1 MIEQKT
7 HFMKNFTLVLPSL
20 LLAMLLFSG
29 QAKAATTDYTTPP
42 DSTTS
47 IVDKSAALLIIE
59 DGKKMFNEGKSR
71 EALIKF
77 REAAQKDPNSW
88 KAPYWIS
95 MCHYKLDNY
104 GFALQYAMQA
114 IKMSPAD
121 VDKDIYEVAG
131 KSHHRMGNL
140 DSAIVY
146 YEIALQKLSKSQI
159 KDMQINERIAACKF
173 AKEEL
178 AKKPFAEKMKMP
190 GDVNSGY
197 NEYAPILVN
206 GGKGLYF
213 ASRRNNTT
221 GGLMNPDDEQYFED
235 IYYAKW
241 NAEDEKWDSI
251 TNDIDR
257 LNGTGFETM
266 SYISRDG
273 LNGLMVINNT
283 AVEDVEQIKT
293 QSSDIFEV
301 QFTDKGKWSKP
312 KRINNK
318 TINSTFFDGS
328 ATMTADGNTMY
339 FVSDR
344 NANKKLTDIYVA
356 RKTGKTWGE
365 AVPLTD
371 SINTPGNETTPYIT
385 PDGRYLFFSSDYL
398 PGMGGYDIFVSEN
411 LGSSWSK
418 PVNLG
423 GTINTVSDDTHFQ
436 YYPELKKAV
445 FTCFVLQGQKASRDL
460 FMIDMTNFVMP
471 KAK

>member
-1 MIEQKT
+1 
-7 HFMKNFTLVLPSL
+7 MKNFTFSLSFSMLFVLFFSVQ
-20 LLAMLLFSG
+20 AM
-29 QAKAATTDYTTPP
+29 AKTAGAAAPP

-47 IVDKSAALLIIE
+47 VVDKSAAILIIE
-59 DGKKMFNEGKSR
+59 DGKKLFNEGKSR

-88 KAPYWIS
+88 RPPYWIS
-95 MCHYKLDNY
+95 MCHFRLDNY
-104 GFALQYAMQA
+104 GFALQYGTQA
-114 IKMSPAD
+114 AKDPE
-121 VDKDIYEVAG
+121 VDKDIYEVIG

-146 YEIALQKLSKSQI
+146 YELALQKLSKNQL
-159 KDMQINERIAACKF
+159 KDLNIPERIEACKF
-173 AKEEL
+173 AKSEL
-178 AKKPFAEKMKMP
+178 AKTPFAERMKMP
-190 GDVNSGY
+190 GEVNSGY

-235 IYYAKW
+235 IYYAEW
-241 NAEDEKWDSI
+241 NETDGIWDSV
-251 TNDIDR
+251 TNELDR
-257 LNGTGFETM
+257 LNGTGFETI
-266 SYISRDG
+266 SYISKDG
-273 LNGLMVINNT
+273 LTGLMVINNT
-283 AVEDVEQIKT
+283 AVQDVEPIET
-293 QSSDIFEV
+293 LSSDIFEI
-301 QFTDKGKWSKP
+301 QYTDKGKWSKP
-312 KRINNK
+312 KRIANK
-318 TINSTFFDGS
+318 TINTSFFDGS

-344 NANKKLTDIYVA
+344 NANKKLTDIYVV

-365 AVPLTD
+365 AVPLSD
-371 SINTPGNETTPYIT
+371 SINTTGNETTPYIT
-385 PDGRYLFFSSDYL
+385 PDGRYLFFSSDKL

-411 LGSSWSK
+411 LGSTWSK
-418 PVNLG
+418 PMNLG
-423 GTINTVSDDTHFQ
+423 GSINTVSDDTHFQ

-445 FTCFVLQGQKASRDL
+445 FTCFMLQGQKASRDL

>member
-1 MIEQKT
+1 
-7 HFMKNFTLVLPSL
+7 MKNFTLVLPAML
-20 LLAMLLFSG
+20 LVMLLFSG
-29 QAKAATTDYTTPP
+29 QAMAKTNNFITPP

-47 IVDKSAALLIIE
+47 IVDQTAAVLIIE

-88 KAPYWIS
+88 RPPYWIS

-104 GFALQYAMQA
+104 GFALQYGMQS
-114 IKMSPAD
+114 IKIAPSE
-121 VDKDIYEVAG
+121 VDKDIYEVIG

-146 YEIALQKLSKSQI
+146 YEIALQKLSKNQI

-173 AKEEL
+173 AKAEL
-178 AKKPFAEKMKMP
+178 AKTPFAEKVKMP

-206 GGKGLYF
+206 GGKELYF

-235 IYYAKW
+235 IYRAEW
-241 NAEDEKWDSI
+241 NEADQIWDSVS
-251 TNDIDR
+251 NEIDR

-283 AVEDVEQIKT
+283 AVEDVEQIVT

-318 TINSTFFDGS
+318 TINSSFFDGS

-344 NANKKLTDIYVA
+344 DASKKLTDIYVVH
-356 RKTGKTWGE
+356 KTGKTWGE
-365 AVPLTD
+365 AVPLSD
-371 SINTPGNETTPYIT
+371 SINTAGNETTPFIS
-385 PDGRYLFFSSDYL
+385 PDGRYLFFSSDNMA
-398 PGMGGYDIFVSEN
+398 GMGGYDIYVSEN
-411 LGSSWSK
+411 LGSTWSK
-418 PVNLG
+418 PMNLG
-423 GTINTVSDDTHFQ
+423 GSINTVSDDTHFQ
-436 YYPELKKAV
+436 YYADIKKAV
-445 FTCFVLQGQKASRDL
+445 FTCFMLQGQKASRDL

>member
-1 MIEQKT
+1 
-7 HFMKNFTLVLPSL
+7 MKNFTSASFPGLVRISL
-20 LLAMLLFSG
+20 IVLMTLLFG
-29 QAKAATTDYTTPP
+29 QKAMAASYSAAPP
-42 DSTTS
+42 DSVTS
-47 IVDKSAALLIIE
+47 VVDRSAALLMVE
-59 DGKKMFNEGKSR
+59 DGKKLFNEGKSR

-77 REAAQKDPNSW
+77 REAAQKDQNSW
-88 KAPYWIS
+88 RPPYWIS
-95 MCHYKLDNY
+95 MCHYRLDNY
-104 GFALQYAMQA
+104 GFALQYGMQA
-114 IKMSPAD
+114 LKMDQAG
-121 VDKDIYEVAG
+121 VDKDIYEVIG
-131 KSHHRMGNL
+131 KSYHRMGNL

-146 YEIALQKLSKSQI
+146 YEHALQKVSKSQQ
-159 KDMQINERIAACKF
+159 KDMRLQERIDNCKF
-173 AKEEL
+173 AKAEL
-178 AKKPFAEKMKMP
+178 AKTPFAEKIKMP

-197 NEYAPILVN
+197 NEYAPILVK

-241 NAEDEKWDSI
+241 NEADGIWDSI

-257 LNGTGFETM
+257 LNGTGFETI

-283 AVEDVEQIKT
+283 AVSDVESIST
-293 QSSDIFEV
+293 QSSDIFEI
-301 QFTDKGKWSKP
+301 QYTDKGKWGKP
-312 KRINNK
+312 KKINNK
-318 TINSTFFDGS
+318 TINSSFFDGS

-344 NANKKLTDIYVA
+344 NANKRLTDIYVV

-365 AVPLTD
+365 AVPVSD

-411 LGSSWSK
+411 LGGTWSK

-423 GTINTVSDDTHFQ
+423 GAINTVSDDTHFQ

-445 FTCFVLQGQKASRDL
+445 FTCFILQGQKASRDL

-471 KAK
+471 KTK